1 VTRGPIAED
10 DLHAAADDRLPPGRA
25 EAVRRN
31 LAEDP
36 LAAEQVAF
44 YRRLNEGLHRLYDP
58 LLAEPVPPGLRE
70 RLAENRVRRRVLLGL
85 GRAAAVAALLVAGA
99 AGGWLARDR
108 LGADG
113 QGLEAELPRLAADAH
128 LVYAVEVRHPVEV
141 GAEQEAHLVQWLTK
155 RLGAEVRAPS
165 LLDKGY
171 RLIGGRLLPA
181 GDGVA
186 GQFMYED
193 TAGTRLTLFLAAG
206 GDRSDTAFRFVE
218 ENGVSVFYWRDGDL
232 GYALSA
238 ELPRDR
244 LLAICNEVYAQ
255 LNPDAEPVRW

>member
-1 VTRGPIAED
+1 MTRGPIGDD
-10 DLHAAADDRLPPGRA
+10 DLHAAADGRLPLDRA
-25 EAVRRN
+25 EAVRRS
-31 LAEDP
+31 LAGDP
-36 LAAEQVAF
+36 AAAERVAF

-58 LLAEPVPPGLRE
+58 LLAEPVPPGLNE
-70 RLAENRVRRRVLLGL
+70 RLAEGRGRRRMLLGV
-85 GRAAAVAALLVAGA
+85 GRAAVVALLLSAGA

-108 LGADG
+108 LGPDG
-113 QGLEAELPRLAADAH
+113 SGGQAALPRLAADAH

-155 RLGAEVRAPS
+155 RLGAEVQAPS
-165 LLDKGY
+165 LHGLGY

-181 GDGVA
+181 GDGLA

-193 TAGTRLTLFLAAG
+193 EAGTRLTLFLATG

-218 ENGVSVFYWRDGDL
+218 EDGVSVFYWRDGEL

-255 LNPDAEPVRW
+255 LNPESGPVRW